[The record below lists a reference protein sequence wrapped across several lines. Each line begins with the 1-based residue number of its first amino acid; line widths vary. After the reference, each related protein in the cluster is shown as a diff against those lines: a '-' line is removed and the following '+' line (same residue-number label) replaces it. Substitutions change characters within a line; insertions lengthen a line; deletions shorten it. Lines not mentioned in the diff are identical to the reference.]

1 MIYEIN
7 TLTELQDLTKRVL
20 AEYTQSRIFTFT
32 GHLGAGKTTFVK
44 FLCKSLGCNP
54 DDINS
59 PTFSIVNEYLSA
71 QGPVYHMD
79 LYRINSIEEA
89 LGFGI
94 GEYLFSGNFCF
105 IEWPEIALPLLDISY
120 YSVILHVD
128 PSGSRK
134 VEISLIP
141 ELEQNS

>member
-1 MIYEIN
+1 VIYEIN

-89 LGFGI
+89 LDFGI
-94 GEYLFSGNFCF
+94 EEYLFSGNFCF

-134 VEISLIP
+134 IEISLIP